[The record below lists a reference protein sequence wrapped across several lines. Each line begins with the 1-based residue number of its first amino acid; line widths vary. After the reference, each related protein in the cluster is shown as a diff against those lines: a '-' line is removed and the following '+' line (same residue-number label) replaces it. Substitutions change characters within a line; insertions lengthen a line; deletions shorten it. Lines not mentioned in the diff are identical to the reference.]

1 MRFLSLS
8 VIHARMAARQRAI
21 WVASLLLALLSIT
34 ITVNPGLSFET
45 DNAAALALTAQMLA
59 LLPPIAYAAAFTDL
73 SAESERLGISEIES
87 SAPVHPVALAAARV
101 LGALFVMTLPSAGVL
116 LFCAG
121 GQMLHGNAWAVLQS
135 VVLFA
140 GVVLPAALM
149 AASLSAFA
157 GALLPRAVAR
167 IVAIVAWLGVLFL
180 TVFVPV
186 SPEPGSLRLH
196 IAADPLA
203 QAFFGS
209 TPLLDYPESAAVS
222 ASPFE
227 ALALLVFKF
236 AVAAAL
242 LAAAAAVAR
251 RRSYRCH

>member
-1 MRFLSLS
+1 MHGRCCN
-8 VIHARMAARQRAI
+8 R
-21 WVASLLLALLSIT
+21 
-34 ITVNPGLSFET
+34 SFCSQ
-45 DNAAALALTAQMLA
+45 AWCCRR
-59 LLPPIAYAAAFTDL
+59 
-73 SAESERLGISEIES
+73 RL
-87 SAPVHPVALAAARV
+87 
-101 LGALFVMTLPSAGVL
+101 
-116 LFCAG
+116 
-121 GQMLHGNAWAVLQS
+121 W
-135 VVLFA
+135 
-140 GVVLPAALM
+140 
-149 AASLSAFA
+149 
-157 GALLPRAVAR
+157 LLPRAVAR